1 MAVTDPIANMLTI
14 VRNGSRV
21 HKEKVDLKKS
31 RINEE
36 ILKIFKKEGY
46 IKNLRVIDDKRQ
58 GMVRVYLKYEKDSS
72 PVITQIKRISKPGL
86 RIYVSKEK
94 VPKVLNGLGIA
105 VISTSRGV
113 MTDRDAKKEKVGG
126 EVLCYIW

>member
-46 IKNLRVIDDKRQ
+46 IKNFRVIDDKRQ
-58 GMVRVYLKYEKDSS
+58 GMIRAYLKYEKDSS
-72 PVITQIKRISKPGL
+72 PIITQIKRISKPGL
-86 RIYVSKEK
+86 RIYVNKEK

-105 VISTSRGV
+105 VISTSRGI